1 MISQLK
7 TIFAKEF
14 YSYFSNISAYFAVGV
29 YVILTL
35 ASAFYFG
42 DFFKIDNSNLI
53 SLFGPQPEILSLLIP
68 AICMPLWS
76 EEYRS
81 GTIEFLLTQPVEYRV
96 LIIGKYLASVA
107 FCFIMLFLTLPIFI
121 TTAIYIGVNLGTV
134 MCGYFG
140 ILLTILVFAA
150 LCNLMSLLSSRPLI
164 AYLAGFLVI
173 RVLMSFKFEHLSGL
187 SFEQNYQNIITGRI
201 SLSSFIYFASIIIL
215 ILWSEI
221 ACLTSQKKN

>member
-96 LIIGKYLASVA
+96 ILFYNAFSDIADIYNHSHIYRSKSRHGHVRIFWYFAYNFSICGTLQSNVLIV
-107 FCFIMLFLTLPIFI
+107 I
-121 TTAIYIGVNLGTV
+121 TPVD
-134 MCGYFG
+134 
-140 ILLTILVFAA
+140 
-150 LCNLMSLLSSRPLI
+150 
-164 AYLAGFLVI
+164 
-173 RVLMSFKFEHLSGL
+173 
-187 SFEQNYQNIITGRI
+187 
-201 SLSSFIYFASIIIL
+201 SLSCRIFGYTCAYVLQI
-215 ILWSEI
+215 
-221 ACLTSQKKN
+221 